1 MAINKIVYI
10 FKDRNYFF
18 SLIFVLLLERIAKNK
33 KIWNPK
39 IYYRS
44 LDLNEYKESGFR

>member
-18 SLIFVLLLERIAKNK
+18 LLIFVLLLERIAKENLK
-33 KIWNPK
+33 SLKF
-39 IYYRS
+39 YYRS